1 MSDLLTKFKEI
12 CNTDI
17 ELPQSGK
24 ISVTKLNIE
33 FQNKLFSVLQ
43 DLEGEANISINYI
56 QFINN
61 YIFEITKK
69 DTVTFIDKLFLLTH
83 WKNEIDVDNKKE
95 IEFKDI
101 NLNEQK
107 LTTTIQD
114 QNVEIYLKTPTLKQE
129 NDILS
134 YLLSKETL
142 LEADILFFDLFRF
155 IDKLVISDQEYK
167 LSDTS
172 YEDLYKLY
180 LLFDFTLVES
190 ITTTINNALKEVAN
204 LRSLEADFSFFID
217 L

>member
-69 DTVTFIDKLFLLTH
+69 DTITFIDKLFLLTH

>member
-204 LRSLEADFSFFID
+204 LRSLETDFSFFID